1 MNLFQNLTL
10 VDLNEFEEIRLG
22 KVSMYEIDNLRRE
35 NSIYEITPV
44 NSLPI
49 YLSLTSEYS
58 VISITQDSLLFD
70 SPVLIITNNHVSLGN
85 TRNIASNTLNS
96 SELLAITDYQDNN
109 IFYVIYPKNGFV
121 FGNY

>member
-70 SPVLIITNNHVSLGN
+70 LPVLIITNDHVSLGN

>member
-49 YLSLTSEYS
+49 YLSLTPEYS
-58 VISITQDSLLFD
+58 VTSITQDSLLFD
-70 SPVLIITNNHVSLGN
+70 SPVVIITNNHVSLGN

>member
-49 YLSLTSEYS
+49 YLSLTPEYS
-58 VISITQDSLLFD
+58 VTSITQDSLLFD
-70 SPVLIITNNHVSLGN
+70 LPVLIITNNHVSLGN

-96 SELLAITDYQDNN
+96 SELLVITDYQDNN